1 VAFNQ
6 KGFNPHAQFWN
17 KPLNMKR
24 SWVLLMDAA
33 INLML
38 GLLLLFFSPGII
50 RYFGIPDT
58 DTYFYPNILGAVLFG
73 IGIALAVE
81 FFRKEGRLVGLGLAG
96 ALCINLVGGAI
107 LALWLIFGNLD
118 IPLHGRI
125 FLWLLVFVLVLIS
138 TIELLISK
146 YSNVD

>member
-1 VAFNQ
+1 M
-6 KGFNPHAQFWN
+6 G
-17 KPLNMKR
+17 
-24 SWVLLMDAA
+24 VL
-33 INLML
+33 
-38 GLLLLFFSPGII
+38 I
-50 RYFGIPDT
+50 RLSTQIRHIT
-58 DTYFYPNILGAVLFG
+58 CSL
-73 IGIALAVE
+73 
-81 FFRKEGRLVGLGLAG
+81 EGR
-96 ALCINLVGGAI
+96 LVGGAI